1 LPYATLID
9 KEGKISSMGLV
20 NSREHIESL
29 LNAQDLNV
37 ASIQEFLEQQSNNER
52 TLYKQA

>member
-1 LPYATLID
+1 
-9 KEGKISSMGLV
+9 MGLV

-37 ASIQEFLEQQSNNER
+37 ASIQEFLEKQGNNER